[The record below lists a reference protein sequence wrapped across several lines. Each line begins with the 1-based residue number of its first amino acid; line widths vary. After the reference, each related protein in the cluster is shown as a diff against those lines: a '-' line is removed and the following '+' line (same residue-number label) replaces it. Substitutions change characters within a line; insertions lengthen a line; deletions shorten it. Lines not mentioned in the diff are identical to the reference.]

1 MHGVALLPPELGGA
15 QEGTGGL
22 FPPADRAPL
31 VVEHRQVAV
40 GLDDLGIVLTEQRLG
55 GRADAEPLRKLLGA
69 AVGHPRDLGGKA
81 LDMVL
86 LPLQEALGDEHRHH
100 DVFMPGF
107 FEHAVEQVADV
118 FPDRGA
124 VGAHD
129 HAAAHA
135 RVIREV
141 GLANDISIP
150 FGKIDI
156 HRGDVVHH
164 LLFVVRHDFSS
175 LISVIEPYYYNGFPE
190 KMQEKAV
197 FVSVADRCIRK
208 ISGGFTGSPAGGPF
222 RHMTG

>member
-1 MHGVALLPPELGGA
+1 
-15 QEGTGGL
+15 
-22 FPPADRAPL
+22 
-31 VVEHRQVAV
+31 
-40 GLDDLGIVLTEQRLG
+40 
-55 GRADAEPLRKLLGA
+55 
-69 AVGHPRDLGGKA
+69 
-81 LDMVL
+81 MVL

-208 ISGGFTGSPAGGPF
+208 ISGGFTGSPGRRTVPPYDRIKSANRNAFPQASF
-222 RHMTG
+222 SEHINRMTCNTG